1 MAVPRVARPPAG
13 ASCFLTLSV
22 CNKYAKKID
31 EAVSFS
37 FRRWTLNDSMN
48 IKPRVLIMIATGPIG
63 GPGKGVFQFL
73 EHAPADAFEYVLCN
87 FDPKNHPVGQFV
99 HEARRKKLNLRLLKQ
114 RVTLDPHLIV
124 QARRVIR
131 EHGINLI
138 QTHGY
143 KSNTIGFF
151 VKLLFR
157 VPWIGFAHGFIE
169 ESRKL
174 RFYNRIE
181 RLVLRRADRIV
192 AVSDSMKALLTQHG
206 IAAQKI
212 RVIHNA
218 IDPIEAVTNASGKEI
233 RQRYGLTSDQKIIGV
248 IGRLNPEK
256 GQMVFLRAIE
266 KMVRS
271 FPGVK
276 ALIIGEGQDRAKLEG
291 FCREKGLSDHV
302 VFLGHQ
308 EKIADYYQVL
318 DLLVLPSLSEGL
330 PNTVL
335 EAMSFGVPVL
345 ATAVGGVPE
354 IIQNGNG
361 MMVPPND
368 PEALAERMIELLR
381 DGALRQA
388 IGLKGKNSLYPRF
401 APENR
406 VRQIVNLYE
415 ELLSDRAKAQ
425 ITSKTAW

>member
-1 MAVPRVARPPAG
+1 MVTMVKTI
-13 ASCFLTLSV
+13 SLS
-22 CNKYAKKID
+22 
-31 EAVSFS
+31 S
-37 FRRWTLNDSMN
+37 RHWTLNDSMN
-48 IKPRVLIMIATGPIG
+48 IKPRVLIMIATDQIG

-87 FDPKNHPVGQFV
+87 FDLKNRPVGQFV
-99 HEARRKKLNLRLLKQ
+99 AEARRKKLNLRLLKQ
-114 RVTLDPHLIV
+114 GGTIDPLLIIE
-124 QARRVIR
+124 ARRVIR
-131 EHGINLI
+131 EHDINLI

-151 VKLLFR
+151 VKLFCRL
-157 VPWIGFAHGFIE
+157 PWIGFAHGFIE
-169 ESRKL
+169 DDRKL
-174 RFYNRIE
+174 RFYNRVD

-192 AVSDSMKALLTQHG
+192 AVSNSMKALLIQHG
-206 IAAQKI
+206 VAAHKI

-218 IDPIEAVTNASGKEI
+218 IDPNEAVPDMSGKEI
-233 RQRYGLTSDQKIIGV
+233 RQRYGLTPDQKVIGV

-256 GQMVFLRAIE
+256 GQLIFLRAME
-266 KMVRS
+266 KTARS
-271 FPGVK
+271 FPDVK
-276 ALIIGEGQDRAKLEG
+276 ALIIGDGQDRAMLEG

-308 EKIADYYQVL
+308 EKMANYYQVL

-361 MMVPPND
+361 LMVPPND
-368 PEALAERMIELLR
+368 PGALAEKMMELLK

-388 IGLKGKNSLYPRF
+388 IGLKGKTSLYPRF
-401 APENR
+401 APEYR

-415 ELLSDRAKAQ
+415 ELLSGRTQAQAPSKA
-425 ITSKTAW
+425 AW

>member
-1 MAVPRVARPPAG
+1 
-13 ASCFLTLSV
+13 
-22 CNKYAKKID
+22 
-31 EAVSFS
+31 
-37 FRRWTLNDSMN
+37 MN
-48 IKPRVLIMIATGPIG
+48 IKPRVLIMIATEQIG
-63 GPGKGVFQFL
+63 GPGKGVLQFL
-73 EHAPADAFEYVLCN
+73 EHAPAGTFEYVVCN
-87 FDPKNHPVGQFV
+87 FDPKNRPAGQFV
-99 HEARRKKLNLRLLKQ
+99 HEAWRKKLNLRMLRQ

-131 EHGINLI
+131 EHDINLI

-151 VKLLFR
+151 LQLLCR
-157 VPWIGFAHGFIE
+157 RPWIGFAHGFIE
-169 ESRKL
+169 DNWKV

-192 AVSDSMKALLTQHG
+192 AVSNSMKALLTQHG
-206 IAAQKI
+206 VAAPKV

-218 IDPIEAVTNASGKEI
+218 IDPNEIVPSTSGKEI
-233 RQRYGLTSDQKIIGV
+233 KQRYGLTSDQKVIGV

-256 GQMVFLRAIE
+256 GQLIFLRAME
-266 KMVRS
+266 KTARS

-276 ALIIGEGQDRAKLEG
+276 ALIIGDGQDRAMLEA
-291 FCREKGLSDHV
+291 FCRERGLSDHV
-302 VFLGHQ
+302 VFSGYQ
-308 EKIADYYQVL
+308 EKIADLYQVL

-354 IIQNGNG
+354 IIRDGNG

-368 PEALAERMIELLR
+368 PGALAERMIELLR
-381 DGALRQA
+381 DDALRQA

-401 APENR
+401 APDNR
-406 VRQIVNLYE
+406 ARQIVGLYE
-415 ELLSDRAKAQ
+415 ELLSNRAKLR
-425 ITSKTAW
+425 

>member
-1 MAVPRVARPPAG
+1 M
-13 ASCFLTLSV
+13 
-22 CNKYAKKID
+22 
-31 EAVSFS
+31 
-37 FRRWTLNDSMN
+37 LNDSMK
-48 IKPRVLIMIATGPIG
+48 IKPKVLIIIATDQIG

-87 FDPKNHPVGQFV
+87 FDVNRPVGQFV
-99 HEARRKKLNLRLLKQ
+99 DEARRKKLNLTLLKQ
-114 RVTLDPHLIV
+114 RSAFDPRMII
-124 QARRVIR
+124 QARRVIQ
-131 EHGINLI
+131 EHDINLI

-151 VKLLFR
+151 LQLLCR
-157 VPWIGFAHGFIE
+157 RPWIGFAHGYIDDN
-169 ESRKL
+169 SKN
-174 RFYNRIE
+174 RFYNRID

-192 AVSDSMKALLTQHG
+192 AVSNSMKALLTQHG
-206 IAAQKI
+206 VAAHKI

-218 IDPIEAVTNASGKEI
+218 IDPNETVPDTSSEEI
-233 RQRYGLTSDQKIIGV
+233 RQRHGLTSNQKVIGV

-256 GQMVFLRAIE
+256 GQMIFLRAME
-266 KMVRS
+266 KTARS

-276 ALIIGEGQDRAKLEG
+276 ALIIGDGQDRAMLDG
-291 FCREKGLSDHV
+291 YCREKALSDHV

-368 PEALAERMIELLR
+368 PEALAEKMMDLLR

-401 APENR
+401 APEYR

-425 ITSKTAW
+425 APSKMAW

>member
-1 MAVPRVARPPAG
+1 
-13 ASCFLTLSV
+13 
-22 CNKYAKKID
+22 
-31 EAVSFS
+31 
-37 FRRWTLNDSMN
+37 MN
-48 IKPRVLIMIATGPIG
+48 IKPKVLIMIATDPIG

-87 FDPKNHPVGQFV
+87 FDLKNRPVGQFV
-99 HEARRKKLNLRLLKQ
+99 DEARRKKLNLTLLKQ
-114 RVTLDPHLIV
+114 RGAFDPHLII

-131 EHGINLI
+131 EHDINLI

-151 VKLLFR
+151 VKLFCRL
-157 VPWIGFAHGFIE
+157 PWIGFAHGYIDDN
-169 ESRKL
+169 RKN
-174 RFYNRIE
+174 RFYNRID

-192 AVSDSMKALLTQHG
+192 AVSNSMKALLTQHG
-206 IAAQKI
+206 FAAKKI

-218 IDPIEAVTNASGKEI
+218 VDPNETVPNTSGKEI
-233 RQRYGLTSDQKIIGV
+233 RQRYGLTSNQKVIGV

-256 GQMVFLRAIE
+256 GQMIFLRAME
-266 KMVRS
+266 KTARS
-271 FPGVK
+271 FRGVK
-276 ALIIGEGQDRAKLEG
+276 ALIIGDGQDRARLEG

-368 PEALAERMIELLR
+368 PEALAERMIELLS
-381 DGALRQA
+381 DDALRQA
-388 IGLKGKNSLYPRF
+388 IGLKGKKSLYPRF

-406 VRQIVNLYE
+406 VRQIVSLYE
-415 ELLSDRAKAQ
+415 ELLSDRAKAN
-425 ITSKTAW
+425 ITSETAW

>member
-1 MAVPRVARPPAG
+1 
-13 ASCFLTLSV
+13 
-22 CNKYAKKID
+22 
-31 EAVSFS
+31 
-37 FRRWTLNDSMN
+37 
-48 IKPRVLIMIATGPIG
+48 MIATEPIG

-87 FDPKNHPVGQFV
+87 FDLKNRPVGQFV
-99 HEARRKKLNLRLLKQ
+99 AEARRKKVNLTLLKQ
-114 RVTLDPHLIV
+114 RMTIDPHLII

-131 EHGINLI
+131 EHDINLI

-143 KSNTIGFF
+143 KASAIGFF
-151 VKLLFR
+151 LKLLCR
-157 VPWIGFAHGFIE
+157 LPWIGCAHGFIE

-174 RFYNRIE
+174 RLYNRID

-192 AVSDSMKALLTQHG
+192 AVSNSMKALLTQHG

-218 IDPIEAVTNASGKEI
+218 IDPNETVPSTSGKEI
-233 RQRYGLTSDQKIIGV
+233 RQRYGLTSDQKVIGV

-256 GQMVFLRAIE
+256 GQMIFLRAME
-266 KMVRS
+266 KTARS

-276 ALIIGEGQDRAKLEG
+276 ALIIGDGQDRAMLEG

-302 VFLGHQ
+302 VFLGYQ
-308 EKIADYYQVL
+308 EEIADYYQAL

-368 PEALAERMIELLR
+368 PGTLAERMIELLG

-401 APENR
+401 APDSR
-406 VRQIVNLYE
+406 VRQIVSLYE
-415 ELLSDRAKAQ
+415 ELLTDRARAQ
-425 ITSKTAW
+425 AQSKMAW